1 MLPDTSDFEI
11 ILSDSSSLNT
21 SPAQTRLI
29 SIPSAFAWIDAEEFS
44 KDFRKLSP
52 KDPYSQ
58 LWDRF
63 WGDASQFEVTEV
75 QEGPMADAAPLNGAE
90 DLASTA
96 EEEDRLSGCR
106 ILDIGVRS
114 FIQKLF
120 IRADY
125 IRIYD
130 RLEDRRIE
138 LTSANGPPG
147 RPAVGIVT
155 GHPGVGKSIWVL
167 YALTRRLA
175 ERKPTILHRGMEHF
189 LFVEEGVYEF
199 TQTKYYRYFRE
210 DVWALV
216 DSDMVPEGL
225 PHSIVRRDAA
235 VFVVFETHPSSERW
249 ECVHGIA
256 SQIIVM
262 MNPWTSWEIHQAALA
277 QGSID
282 LRSVDKAFHLLGPLP
297 SLCIDLPLK
306 PREMMLYEAHL
317 ERTISCRSSWNPP
330 SCFLES
336 GALQVDKSLPLNLVV
351 ISRAERNDVESEMSL
366 PLITPYVARRLT
378 AAYVFQD
385 SSFRKND
392 IHAYKF
398 FTTLPDSPD
407 PDALLCDVCAR
418 RLLKISTPKISMFE
432 MSRVQD
438 NDSLPPAMRNLL
450 LQKAIF
456 LLEASPW
463 YRSLIDWSAVP
474 YKEYFYINE
483 DLKDL
488 ERDIQFLPLD
498 NRQQL
503 FHSFCIRN
511 GFLYIFR
518 LTTAAEEHVDLG
530 LLRFFAG
537 RGGVPEVDKWRFV
550 FLIRG
555 DDKMSC
561 IVTQDEKL
569 AQITFYTHQYTIPE
583 K

>member
-63 WGDASQFEVTEV
+63 WGDASQFEVTKV
-75 QEGPMADAAPLNGAE
+75 QEGGSADVPTPNGASNS
-90 DLASTA
+90 ASTA
-96 EEEDRLSGCR
+96 EEDDHAPGCR
-106 ILDIGVRS
+106 IIDIGVS
-114 FIQKLF
+114 NFMPKVF

-125 IRIYD
+125 MRIYT
-130 RLEDRRIE
+130 RFEDRRIE
-138 LTSANGPPG
+138 LTGANGLPG
-147 RPAVGIVT
+147 LPAVGILT
-155 GHPGVGKSIWVL
+155 GHPGV
-167 YALTRRLA
+167 A
-175 ERKPTILHRGMEHF
+175 TIVHRGRVSI
-189 LFVEEGVYEF
+189 LLDQDGVYEF
-199 TQTKYYRYFRE
+199 SDTKYYRYFRS
-210 DVWALV
+210 DVWVLV
-216 DSDMVPEGL
+216 DSAIARDGL
-225 PHSIVRRDAA
+225 PSPLVGRDIAL
-235 VFVVFETHPSSERW
+235 FVVFASFPSEQRW
-249 ECVHGIA
+249 ECVLDNA
-256 SQIIVM
+256 SHVLVTM
-262 MNPWTSWEIHQAALA
+262 YPWTRWEIHQAALA

-282 LRSVDKAFHLLGPLP
+282 LKKVDKAFDLLGPLP
-297 SLCIDLPLK
+297 RLCIDLLLRSK
-306 PREMMLYEAHL
+306 DLERYEVHL
-317 ERTISCRSSWNPP
+317 ERTLSCRSSWYPP

-336 GALQVDKSLPLNLVV
+336 GALHVDKSLPLNLVV
-351 ISRAERNDVESEMSL
+351 VSRAERNNVESEMSL

-378 AAYVFQD
+378 AAYVFRGY
-385 SSFRKND
+385 SFRKND

-398 FTTLPDSPD
+398 FTTLPDAPH
-407 PDALLCDVCAR
+407 PDALLWDVCAR
-418 RLLKISTPKISMFE
+418 MLLKQSTPNIFMYE
-432 MSRVQD
+432 MSRVRD
-438 NDSLPPAMRNLL
+438 NNSLPPAMRNLL
-450 LQKAIF
+450 RKKAIF
-456 LLEASPW
+456 LLGPSPCH
-463 YRSLIDWSAVP
+463 RCLIDRSAVP
-474 YKEYFYINE
+474 YKEHFYVNE

-550 FLIRG
+550 FLIPG
-555 DDKMSC
+555 HHKMSC

-569 AQITFYTHQYTIPE
+569 AQITFYTHQYTLPE